1 MTWGIRSWISTTT
14 GALWAPAFGPGHMF
28 CQSWLT
34 MGLPWR
40 VGYSSYS
47 SLIFFGFLLG
57 LGLLRSFSVS
67 DFRWFWAE
75 NHQNFIMEKLQG
87 VFPFYSQ
94 TVGIQTRRPRD
105 SANSV
110 MFLFT
115 KGTSFNPQKNGDMC
129 LVLSQNW
136 GTPKPS
142 KTNDFPVGDMRMGQT
157 YKYYLGEYT
166 SINQLFFWVS
176 EFQGFDS

>member
-1 MTWGIRSWISTTT
+1 MAS
-14 GALWAPAFGPGHMF
+14 
-28 CQSWLT
+28 
-34 MGLPWR
+34 GLLKLLK
-40 VGYSSYS
+40 SHF
-47 SLIFFGFLLG
+47 FFGFLLG
-57 LGLLRSFSVS
+57 LGLLRFFSVS

-142 KTNDFPVGDMRMGQT
+142 KTNGFPVGDMRMGQT